1 MRRKAWRSNLL
12 GVQKAI
18 IQSQQELSDA
28 ILQLSTLQSQ
38 QLLVEIRRD
47 ERFERAKARKTE
59 EEIAKMVERWQQ
71 TSRVAKYE
79 YMRKIKE
86 VQKKI
91 NKIQTRLSV
100 LMEEV
105 DALNEDDRLGD

>member
-47 ERFERAKARKTE
+47 ERFERAKGRRTE
-59 EEIAKMVERWQQ
+59 EEVAKMVKKWQQ
-71 TSRVAKYE
+71 TSRLSKYE
-79 YMRKIKE
+79 YVRKIEE
-86 VQKKI
+86 VQRKI
-91 NKIQTRLSV
+91 SKIQTRLGI
-100 LMEEV
+100 LMEKVRGYSE
-105 DALNEDDRLGD
+105 